1 MTAGGRGVVQ
11 SWCGGCSRVRSIAV
25 VGAAAAA
32 VAGLLAG
39 CGGSG
44 ASSPTGTVQEYLSA
58 WSQQDYASMAH
69 LVAHPP
75 KNFVSFNRSVA
86 SGLGLTAATYHL
98 GAVSTNGS
106 DATAAVQSHLVL
118 GPFGTLRVHSTL
130 HLTDASGTWR
140 VQWSPR
146 SILPTLGP
154 GDTVSTTVTWPARA
168 AILGAGGASLTTDIP
183 MVSVGIEGSRVTD
196 AAALTAA
203 LLQTGATPAQIQ
215 ADEATATAHPTWFVP
230 VISLDK
236 PTYQR
241 LKPVIYPVP
250 GTVFQ
255 TNGSRSP
262 LTSELGAH
270 VVGTV
275 GPATAQELQ
284 QLGPPYAA
292 GDAVGQSGI
301 EQAYERQLAGT
312 PGGTVT
318 VVDHGGGTVATLAR
332 GVSHPGTPV
341 QTGIDPPI
349 QQAAE
354 SALNGET
361 RPADLVA
368 IQASTGQVLA
378 SVSVPDSQQVNEAFD
393 GAYPPGS
400 TFKVVT
406 STDLLEHGLT
416 PASPASCPPTITVNG
431 QVFHNFEGETTPSL
445 SMLQAFAMS
454 CNTAFIGMSSSLP
467 ADSYATAAAQYGI
480 GATYKL
486 GLTAFSGKVPTPTS
500 TSDAAA
506 TAIGQA
512 QVVVSP
518 LALAT
523 VAASVDSGSLRLP
536 RLVTGSGDD
545 TAPAQALDPAVVSD
559 LRSMMQAVVTTPQGT
574 AAGAGLPAGTFGKT
588 GTAEFGDANPPQT
601 DAWFIG
607 YRGDLAFAV
616 LVVGGGVGGQVAA
629 PVATK
634 FLNAAASTPLP

>member
-1 MTAGGRGVVQ
+1 LA
-11 SWCGGCSRVRSIAV
+11 C
-25 VGAAAAA
+25 AAA
-32 VAGLLAG
+32 AGLLAG

-44 ASSPTGTVQEYLSA
+44 APSPTGTVQEYLTA
-58 WSQQDYASMAH
+58 WSHQDYASMAH
-69 LVAHPP
+69 LVANPP
-75 KNFVSFNRSVA
+75 GDFVSFNRSVA
-86 SGLGLTAATYHL
+86 SHLGLTAATYHL
-98 GAVSTNGS
+98 GEVRTSGS

-118 GPFGTLRVHSTL
+118 GPLGTLGVRSTL
-130 HLTDASGTWR
+130 HLTDASEGWR
-140 VQWSPR
+140 VRWSPR
-146 SILPTLGP
+146 SIIPSLGP
-154 GDTVSTTVTWPARA
+154 GDTVSTSVTWPARA
-168 AILGAGGASLTTDIP
+168 AILGAGGAALTTEAP

-203 LLQTGATPAQIQ
+203 LLQTGVTAAQVQ

-230 VISLDK
+230 VISL
-236 PTYQR
+236 PMATYEQ

-255 TNGSRSP
+255 TSAARGP
-262 LTSELGAH
+262 LTPELGAH
-270 VVGTV
+270 LVGTV
-275 GPATAQELQ
+275 GPVTAQELQ
-284 QLGPPYAA
+284 QLGPPYAT
-292 GDAVGQSGI
+292 GDTVGRTGL
-301 EQAYERQLAGT
+301 EQEYERQLAGT

-318 VVDHGGGTVATLAR
+318 VTGRGGATVATLAHFS
-332 GVSHPGTPV
+332 SHPGTPV

-354 SALNGET
+354 SALSGET
-361 RPADLVA
+361 LPADLVA
-368 IQASTGQVLA
+368 IQASTGEVLA
-378 SVSVPDSQQVNEAFD
+378 SVSVPDTQQVNEAFD

-400 TFKVVT
+400 TFKVIT

-416 PASPASCPPTITVNG
+416 PSSPASCPPTVTVDG
-431 QVFHNFEGETTPSL
+431 EVFHNFEGETTPSL

-454 CNTAFIGMSSSLP
+454 CNTAFIGMSGSLP

-500 TSDAAA
+500 TSEAAA

-545 TAPAQALDPAVVSD
+545 TAPASALDPTVVSD
-559 LRSMMQAVVTTPQGT
+559 LRAMMQAVVTTSQGT

-588 GTAEFGDANPPQT
+588 GTAEFGSANPPQT

-629 PVATK
+629 PIATK
-634 FLNAAASTPLP
+634 FLNAAAPTPLP